1 MLAERYRQQ
10 VTARVKRR
18 TRHSKEEVKAMRG
31 KCIVREMEAKTK
43 KKRREIEK
51 GRENERYSGNYMKKN
66 KETLKIAESSSAR
79 EMDIRLRKASV
90 EKRKKKSPRE

>member
-1 MLAERYRQQ
+1 MHCERNG
-10 VTARVKRR
+10 
-18 TRHSKEEVKAMRG
+18 G
-31 KCIVREMEAKTK
+31 KNQ